1 MSAAL
6 DWARRHFEVLAFAS
20 GLAAFVFLA
29 GVLVGHTRAFPYP
42 SLNAAYDVVTDWR
55 ENWRHYL
62 GVRSNFAL
70 PTTRTEGGVTVH
82 DPALASDGFT
92 FVTAYRAEGYH
103 GYLLDMRGEVVHRW
117 DTGLSRIW
125 PDRDQGEAVDA
136 SRLFEAH
143 GAHLYDNG
151 DVLVNVGGTGTAKLD
166 RCSEVLWTVDRNT
179 HHDVEPLPG
188 GGAIMPSRIKRT
200 EAHAGLPLVHPG
212 PSGFYWDDTILRV
225 GADGRVIDEHS
236 VIDILFRSGWG
247 SMLLSGPGSG
257 KAVKDEDPIHLND
270 VEVLS
275 PEMASAFPIF
285 EAGDMMISL
294 RHLNSILVVGGDDW
308 RVKWTMTGPFLG
320 QHDPDFLPNGRIMVY
335 DNRITGEWPRL
346 GNTRLIEI
354 DPATRKVAWTFEG
367 DADQAFYARKR
378 GEKQLLPNG
387 NVLIADPLNGR
398 LLEIAPAH
406 GNKTVWEWV
415 NLIEPGSVGLVTDIQ
430 RVPRDGATWLDQ
442 PCSGPIGVASGGR
455 PKPDKARG

>member
-6 DWARRHFEVLAFAS
+6 AWARRRFEVLAFAS

-70 PTTRTEGGVTVH
+70 PTARTEGGVTVH

-117 DTGLSRIW
+117 DTGFSRIW
-125 PDRDQGEAVDA
+125 PDRDQGGTADA

-151 DVLVNVGGTGTAKLD
+151 DVLVNVGGAGTAKLD

-179 HHDVEPLPG
+179 HHDIEPLPG

-200 EAHAGLPLVHPG
+200 EAHADLPLVHPG

-236 VIDILFRSGWG
+236 VIDIL
-247 SMLLSGPGSG
+247 
-257 KAVKDEDPIHLND
+257 
-270 VEVLS
+270 
-275 PEMASAFPIF
+275 
-285 EAGDMMISL
+285 
-294 RHLNSILVVGGDDW
+294 NSILVVGDDDW

-320 QHDPDFLPNGRIMVY
+320 QHDPDFLPNGRIMIY
-335 DNRITGEWPRL
+335 DNRITGERPRL

-415 NLIEPGSVGLVTDIQ
+415 NLIEPGWVGLVTDVQ
-430 RVPRDGATWLDQ
+430 RVPRDRATWLGQ
-442 PCSGPIGVASGGR
+442 PCSGPLGVASGGR
-455 PKPDKARG
+455 PKPDEARG